1 MLEAGAYREK
11 SCECVAAA
19 VRNRYDCGGKSHRG
33 LELAGELRITGGRLG
48 RRRIQVPPAA
58 DQGKVRPTSD
68 RVREALFSSLQ
79 NDVVDARVVDAFA
92 GSGALGIE
100 ALSRGAASVLF
111 IEKQARV
118 ARTLEQNI
126 QVLGLEPHAEI
137 QIGDVSRRLAACEDS
152 VFDLFFADPPY
163 AWKLDENF
171 TGQVLRT
178 LKIGGLLV
186 LERDKRS
193 EDTLPGGLS
202 LQRERVYGG
211 TRISTWQRS
220 VV

>member
-1 MLEAGAYREK
+1 M
-11 SCECVAAA
+11 
-19 VRNRYDCGGKSHRG
+19 
-33 LELAGELRITGGRLG
+33 LAGELRITGGRLG

-58 DQGKVRPTSD
+58 DQGTVRPTSD

-79 NDVVDARVVDAFA
+79 HDVIEARVVDAFA

-100 ALSRGAASVLF
+100 ALSRGAESVLF

-126 QVLGLEPHAEI
+126 RSLGLESQAKIE
-137 QIGDVSRRLAACEDS
+137 IGDVTKRLSQCADAA
-152 VFDLFFADPPY
+152 FDLLFADPPY
-163 AWKLDENF
+163 AWQLDEKF
-171 TGQVLRT
+171 LEQILRT

-193 EDTLPGGLS
+193 EDTLPPGLS

-211 TRISTWQRS
+211 TRISTWQRC